1 MSESLDA
8 TDGAR
13 CSCKVGRNARAYDLE
28 GFDARLRERHAGGAS
43 LRDLERFVNETLLH
57 RALEAVDA
65 DVIGDVASVYEALT
79 DEDVSAGRRTEVR
92 ERLSQAGVDVEA
104 LRADFVSYGTVRT
117 HLRDCLGVETTR
129 AAPLSVD
136 DARGTIEWARSRS
149 EGIVD
154 RTLDRL
160 ADGDQV
166 AAGDL
171 EVAHTVRVTCADCG
185 ISRSVEAFLDRGGCD
200 CDPGVGGE

>member
-13 CSCKVGRNARAYDLE
+13 CSCKVGRNARAYGLE

-57 RALEAVDA
+57 RALEAADA

-79 DEDVSAGRRTEVR
+79 DEDVSAGCRTEVR

-104 LRADFVSYGTVRT
+104 LRTV
-117 HLRDCLGVETTR
+117 
-129 AAPLSVD
+129 P
-136 DARGTIEWARSRS
+136 
-149 EGIVD
+149 
-154 RTLDRL
+154 
-160 ADGDQV
+160 
-166 AAGDL
+166 
-171 EVAHTVRVTCADCG
+171 
-185 ISRSVEAFLDRGGCD
+185 
-200 CDPGVGGE
+200 